1 MVVGILA
8 VMVMGLTGGGN
19 TGHGNGVLGV
29 LAILVMGKTR
39 CGNTGPGHGVS
50 VILAAPAMMGLTGE
64 G

>member
-19 TGHGNGVLGV
+19 TGHGNGVIGV
-29 LAILVMGKTR
+29 LAILVMGTC

-50 VILAAPAMMGLTGE
+50 VILAVLAMMGLTGE